1 MTSVSS
7 GSTPSTP
14 ETRPLPVTGEPA
26 GAARR
31 TAVVVLGMHRS
42 GTSALARVISLLGAA
57 LPEHLLGANPTN
69 TAGHW
74 EPLRVM
80 ELHERMLSEAGS
92 RWDDWRRFAPSSLD
106 PERLAHYKEEIG
118 RLIVEEYGDAP
129 LLMFK
134 EPRICRFVPLYEEVF
149 AELGIAPCFVLIHR
163 NPLAVIDSLAARD
176 DMTPGFAALLWLRHE
191 LDAEQATRGR
201 PRVYVSYEGFLDDW
215 RGAIERVTERL
226 GIAWPRDF
234 DAAAEDVEAHLS
246 PGLRHHLHG
255 DTEVAAAPELAAWVK
270 EVYAALR
277 ALARPGPES
286 AEALATLDRV
296 REEFDAASPIFGAA
310 AFPELA
316 ERERRAEEE
325 RTRAEQRAAA
335 DRAQVERAER
345 AERRAAAEQERA
357 ERAAAR
363 LNTEKTA
370 LIRQLD
376 EILLSRSWRLTAP
389 IRAVGRRLRALP
401 QLALLRPGTAEA
413 SHGSRAVSDTPSHR
427 DWERA
432 RAAFDRDFYLA
443 HNPDITAAGVDPFEH
458 YMRIGWR
465 EGRDPSPA
473 FCTSHYLRHAPDV
486 VESGVNPFLHWLR
499 YGIHEDRVTLPYSR
513 RMALVNYA
521 PKVSAIVP
529 NYDHARFL
537 PQRLDSIL
545 AQTYPNIDILVLDDG
560 STDGSR
566 EIIDDHRRRHPGRIR
581 TLFNDERSGNVFRQW
596 RKGLESTDG
605 ALVWICESDDHC
617 EPDFVEKLVPHFRD
631 RSVNVAFGK
640 IQFSDRDGA
649 FRDGLDQYREGA
661 EPGIWDEPLTRP
673 AREWFANGFGVNNVI
688 ANVGGC
694 LWRRPSLSES
704 VWDEAQEFS
713 VLGDWFLHAQV
724 AGGGQIAWEP
734 DAVAYFRQHGAN
746 KSVTSFVEPSYY
758 EEHERLMLFLRRRW
772 DVPDGT
778 VERFSDKV
786 AWQYRHHEL
795 EGRLGSLGRYFD
807 SQKLLAQ
814 ERDRPHILMAFLGFH
829 LGGGEIFPIHL
840 ANALHRAGH
849 LVSMLALD
857 MTRVNEGMAAM
868 LDPAIPVY
876 DAAWVEEHGADRF
889 LAEAGVSLIHSHMVS
904 LESFFFEECSIAAKI
919 PYLVTL
925 HGSYEASEITT
936 DRLMRIAL
944 GVRHFVYTADKNLQP
959 FAPLRLAPEVFSK
972 LPNAVPID
980 PEPFP
985 QTREELGIAPD
996 AVVFTLASRA
1006 IPRKGWATAIAA
1018 VRRLRELHP
1027 ERRRH
1032 LLLCGEGEEAERLA
1046 ALHSNDPDITF
1057 LGYQSRIHGLFRI
1070 SDVAILPT
1078 RFSGES
1084 FPFCIVEALQVGTP
1098 VIATRV
1104 GEIPSMLEPPGMESA
1119 GILIDALSDSELF
1132 AEELAAAME
1141 AMLSPERRAAYAVAA
1156 TRCGA
1161 TYSMDRLVD
1170 SYTSLYRHLIEEG
1183 HP

>member
-1 MTSVSS
+1 MSS
-7 GSTPSTP
+7 ESTPNTP
-14 ETRPLPVTGEPA
+14 EASAAAATGEVA
-26 GAARR
+26 STQLR
-31 TAVVVLGMHRS
+31 TAVVVLGTHRS
-42 GTSALARVISLLGAA
+42 GTSALARVVSLLGAA

-69 TAGHW
+69 PAGHW

-80 ELHERMLSEAGS
+80 ELHERMLLEAGS
-92 RWDDWRRFAPSSLD
+92 RWDDWRRFD
-106 PERLAHYKEEIG
+106 PAALEPQRLAHYKNEIR
-118 RLIVEEYGDAP
+118 RLLVDEYGDAP
-129 LLMFK
+129 LLMLK

-149 AELGIAPCFVLIHR
+149 AELGIAPRFVLIHR

-176 DMTPGFAALLWLRHE
+176 GMTPGFAALLWLRHE
-191 LDAEQATRGR
+191 LDAERATRDR
-201 PRVYVSYEGFLDDW
+201 RRVYLSYEGFLDDW

-226 GIAWPRDF
+226 GIGWPRDI
-234 DAAAEDVEAHLS
+234 DDAAEDVEAHLS
-246 PGLRHHLHG
+246 PGLRHHQQG
-255 DTEVAAAPELAAWVK
+255 DAEVAAAPELAAWVK
-270 EVYAALR
+270 EAYTALR
-277 ALARPGPES
+277 ALTGPGGES
-286 AEALATLDRV
+286 AEALAALDRV
-296 REEFDAASPIFGAA
+296 REEFDAVSPIFGAA

-316 ERERRAEEE
+316 DRERKVVEARA
-325 RTRAEQRAAA
+325 
-335 DRAQVERAER
+335 
-345 AERRAAAEQERA
+345 RA
-357 ERAAAR
+357 ERAAIEQGRAERTAVR
-363 LNTEKTA
+363 LNAEKTA
-370 LIRQLD
+370 LLRQLD
-376 EILLSRSWRLTAP
+376 AILLSRSWRRTAP
-389 IRAVGRRLRALP
+389 IRAAGRRLRALRRLTP
-401 QLALLRPGTAEA
+401 WRRETAGD
-413 SHGSRAVSDTPSHR
+413 GSSAVSDMPSRR
-427 DWERA
+427 DQKRA

-443 HNPDITAAGVDPFEH
+443 HNPDVATADVDPFEH

-499 YGIHEDRVTLPYSR
+499 HGVHEDRVTLPYSR
-513 RMALVNYA
+513 RMALADYA

-529 NYDHARFL
+529 NYNHARFL

-545 AQTYPNIDILVLDDG
+545 AQTYPNLDILVLDDG

-566 EIIDDHRRRHPGRIR
+566 EIIDDYRRRHPDRIR

-596 RKGLESTDG
+596 RKGLESVDG
-605 ALVWICESDDHC
+605 DLVWICESDDHC

-631 RSVNVAFGK
+631 RSVHVAFGK

-649 FRDGLDQYREGA
+649 FREGLDQYREGA
-661 EPGIWDEPLTRP
+661 EPGIWGEPLTRP

-694 LWRRPSLSES
+694 LWRRPSLSEA
-704 VWDEAQEFS
+704 VWSEAQTFS

-724 AGGGQIAWEP
+724 AGGGQITWEP

-772 DVPDGT
+772 DVPDET
-778 VERFSDKV
+778 VDRFCDKV
-786 AWQYRHHEL
+786 AWQYRHHDL
-795 EGRLGSLGRYFD
+795 EDRLGPLERYFNPPR
-807 SQKLLAQ
+807 LLA
-814 ERDRPHILMAFLGFH
+814 EKRRHPHILMAFLGFH

-857 MTRVNEGMAAM
+857 MRRANDGMAAM

-889 LAEAGVSLIHSHMVS
+889 LAEAGVSLVHSHMVS
-904 LESFFFEECSIAAKI
+904 LERFFFEECQLATKI

-925 HGSYEASEITT
+925 HGSYEASEIPP
-936 DRLMRIAL
+936 DRLPHIAL
-944 GVRHFVYTADKNLQP
+944 GVSHFVYTADKNLEP
-959 FAPLRLAPEVFSK
+959 FTPLRLAPELFSK
-972 LPNAVPID
+972 LPNAAPVD

-985 QTREELGIAPD
+985 KTREELGIEPD

-1006 IPRKGWATAIAA
+1006 IPNKGWATAVAA
-1018 VRRLRELHP
+1018 VRRLRERRP
-1027 ERRRH
+1027 EHQIH
-1032 LLLCGEGEEAERLA
+1032 LLLCGEGEAADRLA
-1046 ALHSNDPDITF
+1046 PLHGDDPYITF

-1070 SDVAILPT
+1070 SDVALLPS

-1084 FPFCIVEALQVGTP
+1084 FPFCVVEALQVGTP

-1104 GEIPSMLEPPGMESA
+1104 GEIPSMLTPPGMEPA
-1119 GILIDALSDSELF
+1119 GILIDALPDSERF

-1141 AMLSPERRAAYAVAA
+1141 VMLSPERRAAYAHAA
-1156 TRCGA
+1156 ARCGA
-1161 TYSMDRLVD
+1161 TYSMDGLVD
-1170 SYTSLYRHLIEEG
+1170 SYTSLYRGLLAEG
-1183 HP
+1183 RS